1 MKAKPR
7 KPADAKTALRKAIK
21 RKDKVT
27 VVRSYSKP
35 AARRE
40 R

>member
-1 MKAKPR
+1 MKAKK
-7 KPADAKTALRKAIK
+7 KPTDAKAALRKAIK

-35 AARRE
+35 AVRRG